1 MEILLSEWAG
11 NSLREYL
18 IAFVIVVASLTV
30 MRILRNMI
38 IARLRPVADTTKTQL
53 DDLVANLLQSTRS
66 WFLFGMSFYIG
77 IRSLNLPESA
87 DDMVRVFVL
96 FITLLQVATW
106 SNQLINY
113 ILHQYTQNAV
123 EDEGNR
129 KNTVAILGIASRV
142 ILWAM
147 LLLLAL
153 DNLGIEIT
161 GLITGLGIGGI
172 AIALAIQNILSD
184 LLAYISIMMDRPFAI
199 DDFIVVDEFTGIV
212 EHIGLKTTRLR
223 SLSGELLIFS
233 NNDLLSSRMR
243 NYKDREQRRVL
254 FSIGVTYDTPA
265 DSLASIPVIIKDI
278 LETQEHVR
286 FDRAHLKSFGSFS
299 IDFEIVYYVTTADYL
314 TYMDVQQ
321 DVNLE
326 IVRAFE
332 KLGVEFAFP
341 TQTVHLNTSSS
352 QS

>member
-1 MEILLSEWAG
+1 MEILSIEWFG
-11 NSLREYL
+11 NSLRNYL
-18 IAFVIVVASLTV
+18 IALIIVIASVTI
-30 MRILRNMI
+30 MRVLRNI
-38 IARLRPVADTTKTQL
+38 ILARLRPVADITNTKL
-53 DDLVANLLQSTRS
+53 DDLAANLVQSTRS
-66 WFLFGMSFYIG
+66 WFIFGISFFIG
-77 IRSLNLPESA
+77 IKSLQLPQTANEGFRIF
-87 DDMVRVFVL
+87 ML
-96 FITLLQVATW
+96 FISLLQTATW
-106 SNQLINY
+106 SNQLINH

-129 KNTVAILGIASRV
+129 KNTVAILGLASRI
-142 ILWAM
+142 ILWAI

-184 LLAYISIMMDRPFAI
+184 LLAYVSIMMDRPFAI
-199 DDFIVVDEFTGIV
+199 GDFIVVDEFTGVV
-212 EHIGLKTTRLR
+212 ERIGLKTTRLR

-265 DSLASIPVIIKDI
+265 DSLASIPGIIRDI
-278 LETQEHVR
+278 LETQEHVQ

-314 TYMDVQQ
+314 IYMDVQQ
-321 DVNLE
+321 NINLE

-332 KLGVEFAFP
+332 KSGIEFAFP
-341 TQTVHLNTSSS
+341 TQTVFLNTNSS
-352 QS
+352 

>member
-1 MEILLSEWAG
+1 MEILSVEWFG
-11 NSLREYL
+11 NSLRNYL
-18 IAFVIVVASLTV
+18 IALIVVVASVTIIRVLRK
-30 MRILRNMI
+30 MILV
-38 IARLRPVADTTKTQL
+38 RLRSVADTTTTQL
-53 DDLVANLLQSTRS
+53 DDLAANLVQSTRS
-66 WFLFGMSFYIG
+66 WFILGTSLFIG
-77 IRSLNLPESA
+77 IKSLQLPQTVNEG
-87 DDMVRVFVL
+87 VRIFML
-96 FITLLQVATW
+96 FISLLQTATW
-106 SNQLINY
+106 SNQLINH

-129 KNTVAILGIASRV
+129 KNTVAILGLASRI
-142 ILWAM
+142 ILWAI

-172 AIALAIQNILSD
+172 AIALAVQNILSD
-184 LLAYISIMMDRPFAI
+184 LLAYVSIMMDRPFAI
-199 DDFIVVDEFTGIV
+199 GDFIVVDEFTGVV
-212 EHIGLKTTRLR
+212 ERIGLKTTRLR

-233 NNDLLSSRMR
+233 NNDLLNSRMR

-265 DSLASIPVIIKDI
+265 DSLASIPSIIRDI
-278 LETQEHVR
+278 LETQEYVQ

-299 IDFEIVYYVTTADYL
+299 IDFEIVYYVTTADYII
-314 TYMDVQQ
+314 YMDVQQ
-321 DVNLE
+321 NVNLE

-332 KLGVEFAFP
+332 KSEIEFAFP
-341 TQTVHLNTSSS
+341 TQTVFLNTGSS

>member
-77 IRSLNLPESA
+77 IRSLNLSESA

>member
-1 MEILLSEWAG
+1 MEILLLEWAG

-18 IAFVIVVASLTV
+18 IAFVIVVTSLTV
-30 MRILRNMI
+30 MRILRNMLV
-38 IARLRPVADTTKTQL
+38 ARLRPIADTTKTQL
-53 DDLVANLLQSTRS
+53 DDLAANLLQSTHS

-77 IRSLNLPESA
+77 IRSLDIPESS
-87 DDMVRVFVL
+87 DDLVRVFVL

-184 LLAYISIMMDRPFAI
+184 LFAYISIMMDRPFAI

>member
-1 MEILLSEWAG
+1 MEILLLEWAG

-30 MRILRNMI
+30 MRILRTML
-38 IARLRPVADTTKTQL
+38 IARLRPIADTTKTQL
-53 DDLVANLLQSTRS
+53 DDLAANLLQSTRS

-77 IRSLNLPESA
+77 IRSLDMPESA
-87 DDMVRVFVL
+87 DDLVRVFVL

-199 DDFIVVDEFTGIV
+199 GDFIVVDEFTGIV

-278 LETQEHVR
+278 LETQEHVK

-299 IDFEIVYYVTTADYL
+299 IDFEVVYYVTTADYL
-314 TYMDVQQ
+314 IYMDVQQ
-321 DVNLE
+321 DVNLD

-332 KLGVEFAFP
+332 KLGIEFAFP
-341 TQTVHLNTSSS
+341 TQTVHLNTSAS

>member
-184 LLAYISIMMDRPFAI
+184 LFAYISIMMDRPFAI

>member
-1 MEILLSEWAG
+1 MEILLLEWAG

-30 MRILRNMI
+30 MRILRNML
-38 IARLRPVADTTKTQL
+38 IARLRPIADTTKTQL
-53 DDLVANLLQSTRS
+53 DDLAANLLQSTRS

-77 IRSLNLPESA
+77 IRSLDMPESA
-87 DDMVRVFVL
+87 DDLVRVFVL

-199 DDFIVVDEFTGIV
+199 GDFIVVDEFTGIV

-278 LETQEHVR
+278 LETQEHVK

-299 IDFEIVYYVTTADYL
+299 IDFEVVYYVTTADYL
-314 TYMDVQQ
+314 IYMDVQQ

-332 KLGVEFAFP
+332 KLGIEFAFP

>member
-77 IRSLNLPESA
+77 IRSLNLSESA

-199 DDFIVVDEFTGIV
+199 GDFIVVDEFTGIV

>member
-1 MEILLSEWAG
+1 MEILLLEWAG

-30 MRILRNMI
+30 MRILRNML
-38 IARLRPVADTTKTQL
+38 IARLRPIADTTKTQL
-53 DDLVANLLQSTRS
+53 DDLAANLLQSTRS

-77 IRSLNLPESA
+77 IRSLDMPESA
-87 DDMVRVFVL
+87 DDLVRVFVL

-199 DDFIVVDEFTGIV
+199 GDFIVVDEFTGIV

-278 LETQEHVR
+278 LETQEHVQ

-299 IDFEIVYYVTTADYL
+299 IDFEIVYYVTTADYI

>member
-199 DDFIVVDEFTGIV
+199 GDFIVVDEFTGIV